1 MTASF
6 FRRGQAG
13 ISQSPTVP
21 DFLEH
26 SDGGIDGYTRFA
38 INNLHDAVPR
48 NQRMKRN
55 LQGIPKV
62 SEVVGHRG

>member
-38 INNLHDAVPR
+38 INIFMMPFRATN
-48 NQRMKRN
+48 
-55 LQGIPKV
+55 
-62 SEVVGHRG
+62 E